1 MNASSVP
8 AGRNAPAGKV
18 SVNASLPE
26 RILVPIDFSDH
37 SKRALAYAASV
48 AVSFSAELLL
58 LYVVE
63 PAIYPADLG
72 FGQVS
77 LPNLEKELSDRG
89 YVELNDLAK
98 MQAGS
103 VRNVKTL
110 VKTGRPFIEILE
122 TARTE
127 KIDLIVIATHGHT
140 GMEHF
145 LFGSTTEK
153 VVKKAHCPV
162 LLVRPVLYP

>member
-1 MNASSVP
+1 MSSSSANDLRPV
-8 AGRNAPAGKV
+8 
-18 SVNASLPE
+18 

-37 SKRALAYAASV
+37 SKHALAYAVSV
-48 AVSFSAELLL
+48 AVSFSSELLL

-77 LPNLEKELSDRG
+77 LPNIEKELTDRG
-89 YVELNDLAK
+89 YAELNDLAK
-98 MQAGS
+98 LHAGG
-103 VRNVKTL
+103 VRKVRTL

-127 KIDLIVIATHGHT
+127 KTDLIVIATHGHT

-162 LLVRPVLYP
+162 LIVRPVHNT